1 MSPRT
6 ERVLVFCLA
15 LALYAATT
23 HSKVFSAGNDA
34 SRWAQVEALV
44 DHGSASIE
52 RSRFRAAVDHV
63 LVDGRAYSNKPPL
76 LALAG
81 AALYAPLRAVTGWRL
96 ADPKTGGQVIWL
108 LTLLLVG
115 VPAAATVT
123 LFGAALERAPV
134 GRGTRALLTL
144 GLATG
149 TLLFSFAGT
158 LNSHVPA
165 AFLLLG
171 AALAA
176 LGGRGGA
183 SGLACG
189 LAAALDLLP
198 GLGMAPFLAGALA
211 GERPERRRRL
221 TRFAAG
227 VAAGLV
233 LLAAANLATTG
244 SPLPVKMRPGAI
256 DLSAQAGPN
265 AWGVVLPQ
273 SALYPVELL
282 VGGHGLFMVSPLLL
296 VGAWGLARAR
306 RRPPLGDGRAW
317 IWLAAGVVA
326 QFAGHALVA
335 GSYGGWSYGYRYLIP
350 IQPLLLLAAPAVL
363 RGRAGRG
370 LLVGLLPFSM
380 LFAALGAYHPW
391 PPAYEQAT
399 AGDPVAALVSNPIG
413 GNAAAFAAAHWPGR
427 PLTEALGR
435 RFVSPDPELR
445 RRYFALFFGSKADLA
460 TRRRFLP

>member
-1 MSPRT
+1 MSPRS

-23 HSKVFSAGNDA
+23 HSRVFSAGNDA

-52 RSRFRAAVDHV
+52 SSRFRGTVDRV
-63 LVDGRAYSNKPPL
+63 LIGGREYSNKPPL

-81 AALYAPLRAVTGWRL
+81 AALYAPLRALTGWRL
-96 ADPKTGGQVIWL
+96 ADPATGGRMIWL
-108 LTLLLVG
+108 LTLLLIG
-115 VPAAATVT
+115 VPAAATAM
-123 LFGAALERAPV
+123 LFGAALERTAVEP
-134 GRGTRALLTL
+134 GTRVLLTL
-144 GLATG
+144 ALAAG

-158 LNSHVPA
+158 FNSHVPA

-176 LGGRGGA
+176 LVGRAGT

-189 LAAALDLLP
+189 VAGALDLLP
-198 GLGMAPFLAGALA
+198 GFGLAPFLAGALA
-211 GERPERRRRL
+211 GERDGRGRRL
-221 TRFAAG
+221 ARFAAG
-227 VAAGLV
+227 VAAGAA
-233 LLAAANLATTG
+233 LLAAANLAITG
-244 SPLPVKMRPGAI
+244 SPLPLKMQPGAV
-256 DLSAQAGPN
+256 DLAAAAGPSL
-265 AWGVVLPQ
+265 WGVVLPQ
-273 SALYPVELL
+273 SALYPLEILF
-282 VGGHGLFMVSPLLL
+282 GGHGLFSVSPVLL

-317 IWLAAGVVA
+317 TWLAAGVFA

-350 IQPLLLLAAPAVL
+350 IQPLLLLAAPAAL
-363 RGRAGRG
+363 GGRAART
-370 LLVGLLPFSM
+370 LLVALLPFSM

-391 PPAYEQAT
+391 PPAFEQAT
-399 AGDPVAALVSNPIG
+399 AGDPVAASVTNPIG
-413 GNAAAFAAAHWPGR
+413 GNAAAFAAARRPGGA
-427 PLTEALGR
+427 LAEALGR

-445 RRYFALFFGSKADLA
+445 RRYFALFFGSKGDLA
-460 TRRRFLP
+460 TRGRFLP